1 MGSKSLSFSL
11 MLMMGIIVLTVVV
24 SSYFG
29 ALTINWGEILNFDS
43 LDSYIFWQVRLPRI
57 LAALL
62 VGGAFAIS
70 GAVMQGLFR
79 NPLVEPG
86 IIGVSSGAA
95 FFVALTIVLGGKLF
109 PALIEYLNDYTL
121 PVAACIGGWAVTAF
135 LYRFSKHNQGV
146 SVSAMLL
153 VGIAINAFIGAL
165 LGLLTF
171 IASDEELRSLTF
183 WSLGSLGGFDYTKL
197 TILFVL
203 QLLIVP
209 MFLFKI
215 RAMNAMLLGER
226 EAKHLGVNVER
237 LKKQQIWGVAILTG
251 SAVAFS
257 GGIGFVGL
265 VIPHLVRMF
274 FGSDNRYVLPLSF
287 LSGGLLLLFADSL
300 SRTLAAPAEVP
311 IGIFTAFIGAPFLG
325 YLVYRQSGM
334 R

>member
-1 MGSKSLSFSL
+1 MGERSLSLSL
-11 MLMMGIIVLTVVV
+11 LIMVGLIICTVVI
-24 SSYFG
+24 SSYVG
-29 ALTINWGEILNFDS
+29 ALSISWSEILNTDS
-43 LDSYIFWQVRLPRI
+43 LDNYIFWQIRLPRI

-109 PALIEYLNDYTL
+109 PALIDYLNDYTL

-135 LYRFSKHNQGV
+135 LYYVSRHNQNV
-146 SVSAMLL
+146 SVSSMLL

-165 LGLLTF
+165 LGLLSFVAT
-171 IASDEELRSLTF
+171 DDQLRSLTF
-183 WSLGSLGGFDYTKL
+183 WSLGSLGGFDYSKL
-197 TILFVL
+197 LVL
-203 QLLIVP
+203 LVIQLIVVP
-209 MFLFKI
+209 FFLLRI

-226 EAKHLGVNVER
+226 EARHLGINVER

-265 VIPHLVRMF
+265 VIPHLVRML
-274 FGSDNRYVLPLSF
+274 FGSDHRFVLPLSF
-287 LSGGLLLLFADSL
+287 LMGGLLLLIADSL
-300 SRTLAAPAEVP
+300 SRVLAAPAEVP

-325 YLVYRQSGM
+325 YLVYRQAGL

>member
-1 MGSKSLSFSL
+1 MGHRSLFLSL
-11 MLMMGIIVLTVVV
+11 LTIIGLIVCTVII

-29 ALTINWGEILNFDS
+29 ALTINWSEVLNFGT
-43 LDSYIFWQVRLPRI
+43 LDSYVFWQVRLPRI
-57 LAALL
+57 FAALL

-109 PALIEYLNDYTL
+109 PTLIEYLNDYAL

-135 LYRFSKHNQGV
+135 LYYFSKHSRGV
-146 SVSAMLL
+146 SVSSMLL

-171 IASDEELRSLTF
+171 MASDSELRSLTF
-183 WSLGSLGGFDYTKL
+183 WSLGSLSGFDYTKL
-197 TILFVL
+197 MILFIV

-209 MFLFKI
+209 LFLFKI

-226 EAKHLGVNVER
+226 EARHLGVNVEK

-265 VIPHLVRMF
+265 VVPHLVRMF
-274 FGSDNRYVLPLSF
+274 FGSDHRYVLPLSF

>member
-1 MGSKSLSFSL
+1 MGQKSLSLSL
-11 MLMMGIIVLTVVV
+11 LMMVGLIICTVVV
-24 SSYFG
+24 SSYIG
-29 ALTINWGEILNFDS
+29 ALKVNWQEIFNGES
-43 LDSYIFWQVRLPRI
+43 LDSYIFWQIRLPRI
-57 LAALL
+57 LAAIL

-109 PALIEYLNDYTL
+109 PTLMAYLNDYTL

-135 LYRFSKHNQGV
+135 LYYFSRHNQNV

-171 IASDEELRSLTF
+171 MASDDELRSLTF
-183 WSLGSLGGFDYTKL
+183 WSLGSLGSFNYTKL
-197 TILFVL
+197 AILFGL

-209 MFLFKI
+209 LLLMKMKS
-215 RAMNAMLLGER
+215 MNAMLLGER

-265 VIPHLVRMF
+265 VIPHLVRMI
-274 FGSDNRYVLPLSF
+274 FGSDHRYVLPLSF

-325 YLVYRQSGM
+325 YLVYRQSGL

>member
-1 MGSKSLSFSL
+1 MQKSLSLSL
-11 MLMMGIIVLTVVV
+11 VVMIGLVILMVII

-29 ALTINWGEILNFDS
+29 ALTINWREIFNAGS
-43 LDSYIFWQVRLPRI
+43 LDSYIFWEVRLPRI
-57 LAALL
+57 FAALL

-109 PALIEYLNDYTL
+109 PALIESLNDYAL

-135 LYRFSKHNQGV
+135 LYFFSTHRQGV
-146 SVSAMLL
+146 SVGSMLL

-171 IASDEELRSLTF
+171 ISSDSELRSLTF

-197 TILFVL
+197 TILFGL
-203 QLLIVP
+203 QLCIVP
-209 MFLFKI
+209 FFLCKT

-237 LKKQQIWGVAILTG
+237 LKKQQVWGVAILTG

-265 VIPHLVRMF
+265 VIPHLVRMLY
-274 FGSDNRYVLPLSF
+274 GSDHRFVLPLSF

-325 YLVYRQSGM
+325 YLVFRQAGA